1 MVNGCKT
8 AYNGCRRIITL
19 AQRSCAIWVETT
31 TKAEDVFEAVAAY
44 FDSNAITWEN
54 LVGICTNV
62 APAML
67 GSRSGFVSRM
77 KQRSPNA
84 IGTHC
89 VIHRETLASRT
100 MPPTLDDKLAVVIRI
115 VNFVKPTP
123 VKSRLFARLCKN
135 MDSDHEALLFH
146 TPVRW
151 LSKGNML
158 SRVYEMR
165 EEVKLFLE
173 AQGKQDLLLSF
184 ASDSFQLCR
193 IDHYDAIHTFIAKL
207 GLWLRRVEMG
217 NAASFPTLDAALD
230 KNKADLEGKK
240 TEVEAHLQLLKQE
253 FERYFPDLANTE
265 LPDWKMTRD
274 HFRLDEAIVPDA
286 LQDEFL

>member
-1 MVNGCKT
+1 MLFCKP
-8 AYNGCRRIITL
+8 L
-19 AQRSCAIWVETT
+19 ETT

-44 FDSNAITWEN
+44 FDSNAIKWGN
-54 LVGICTNV
+54 LMGICTDG

-84 IGTHC
+84 IGTRC
-89 VIHRETLASRT
+89 VIHKEALASRT
-100 MPPTLDDKLAVVIRI
+100 LPPALEDKLAVVIRI
-115 VNFVKPTP
+115 VNFVKATP

-146 TPVRW
+146 TAVRW
-151 LSKGNML
+151 LSKSNML
-158 SRVYEMR
+158 SRVYEMS

-184 ASDSFQLCR
+184 ASDSFQLGLAYLVDIFEALNLLNRLLQGNNTSR

-207 GLWLRRVEMG
+207 GLWLRRVERG
-217 NAASFPTLDAALD
+217 NAASFSTLD
-230 KNKADLEGKK
+230 KNKADLEGKLK

-253 FERYFPDLANTE
+253 FERYFPDLANTV
-265 LPDWKMTRD
+265 LPDWKMARNS
-274 HFRLDEAIVPDA
+274 FRLNEAILPDA
-286 LQDEFL
+286 L